1 MFKDDFVTKEQME
14 KYSNFLA
21 ERIDE
26 MKKDVMTFKRI
37 FWIVSVI
44 IVTLSMIAF
53 LLIPLL
59 K

>member
-1 MFKDDFVTKEQME
+1 
-14 KYSNFLA
+14 
-21 ERIDE
+21 
-26 MKKDVMTFKRI
+26 MKKIAKI
-37 FWIVSVI
+37 FWFIAVL

>member
-1 MFKDDFVTKEQME
+1 MSQNKFTKIA
-14 KYSNFLA
+14 KISWY
-21 ERIDE
+21 I
-26 MKKDVMTFKRI
+26 I
-37 FWIVSVI
+37 IV